1 MDNDPKFMER
11 FLGLVQGVK
20 SGSLNL
26 QIDTDEV
33 TVSVG
38 DKPSVKLPMHLFL
51 TSDVKNLLVALG
63 ERDKNEDK

>member
-38 DKPSVKLPMHLFL
+38 DNSITDYLMFNSHAHRKEV
-51 TSDVKNLLVALG
+51 
-63 ERDKNEDK
+63 

>member
-38 DKPSVKLPMHLFL
+38 DNSIKLPMHLFL

-63 ERDKNEDK
+63 ERDKNED

>member
-38 DKPSVKLPMHLFL
+38 DNSIKLPMHLFL
-51 TSDVKNLLVALG
+51 TSDVKNLLVGLG

>member
-26 QIDTDEV
+26 QIDADEV

-38 DKPSVKLPMHLFL
+38 DNSIKLPMHLFL

>member
-38 DKPSVKLPMHLFL
+38 DNSIKLPMHLFL

>member
-11 FLGLVQGVK
+11 FLGVVQGVK
-20 SGSLNL
+20 SGSLIL

-38 DKPSVKLPMHLFL
+38 DNSIKLPMHLFL

>member
-38 DKPSVKLPMHLFL
+38 DNSIKLPMHLFL

-63 ERDKNEDK
+63 DRDKNEDK

>member
-38 DKPSVKLPMHLFL
+38 DNSIKLPMHLFL
-51 TSDVKNLLVALG
+51 TSDVKNLLVVLG
-63 ERDKNEDK
+63 ERDKNED

>member
-38 DKPSVKLPMHLFL
+38 DNSIKLPMHLFL
-51 TSDVKNLLVALG
+51 TRDVKNLLVALG

>member
-26 QIDTDEV
+26 QIDADEV

-38 DKPSVKLPMHLFL
+38 DKPSVTLPLHLFL
-51 TSDVKNLLVALG
+51 TSDVKNLWSL
-63 ERDKNEDK
+63 

>member
-38 DKPSVKLPMHLFL
+38 NNSIKLPMHLFL